1 MTHDDRMPPLPVE
14 ELTAEQQ
21 EAVERITSGPRGSLV
36 GPFVPLLRSP
46 ELMTRLQLVGEYIR
60 FESVL
65 ADELVELVILT
76 VARAWDQQFEWGY
89 HHPIALRK
97 GLTGEV
103 IDAVAEGR
111 RPDAGPSAVIAL
123 WELVD
128 ELQRTRQVGDA
139 TYAAALAEV
148 GETGVVEAVATAG
161 YYTTL
166 AMTMN
171 AAMTPPPDGA
181 PRLQELPTAG
191 GERW

>member
-1 MTHDDRMPPLPVE
+1 MSDVDRLPPL
-14 ELTAEQQ
+14 TDEQQ
-21 EAVERITSGPRGSLV
+21 TPAQREAVDRITAGPRGGLV

-60 FESVL
+60 FDSVL

-89 HHPIALRK
+89 HRPIALRK
-97 GLTGEV
+97 GLPEEV
-103 IDAVAEGR
+103 IDAVAERR
-111 RPDAGPSAVIAL
+111 RPEAGTSAVVAV

-128 ELQRTRQVGDA
+128 ELQRTRQVSDA
-139 TYAAALAEV
+139 TYAAAV
-148 GETGVVEAVATAG
+148 DVIGETGVVEAVATAG

-171 AAMTPPPDGA
+171 AAGTPPPEGA
-181 PRLQELPTAG
+181 PRLPEAPIAELQA
-191 GERW
+191 